1 MQEQISKN
9 LENFLFWCYFEGM
22 GGKKMNIIQQV
33 EAVLREE
40 YRTGQTQ
47 EEIAKTHHVR
57 QSQVQQLLSGKRTVA
72 GLSLETFCKM
82 FPRATV
88 NLSGDVNTAT
98 ADRGSTAIANAG
110 SNNNFLTDRNAAVA
124 DYRLKAMDAV
134 LALDLPPD
142 ATNAVLRALKDIK

>member
-1 MQEQISKN
+1 
-9 LENFLFWCYFEGM
+9 
-22 GGKKMNIIQQV
+22 MNIIQQV
-33 EAVLREE
+33 EALLREE
-40 YRTGQTQ
+40 YHSGRTQS
-47 EEIAKTHHVR
+47 EIAENHHVN
-57 QSQVQQLLSGKRTVA
+57 QQQIHYLLSGKRSVA

-88 NLSGDVNTAT
+88 NLTGDVNTAT

-110 SNNNFLTDRNAAVA
+110 QGNNFFTDRNAAVA

-134 LALDLPPD
+134 LALELPPD